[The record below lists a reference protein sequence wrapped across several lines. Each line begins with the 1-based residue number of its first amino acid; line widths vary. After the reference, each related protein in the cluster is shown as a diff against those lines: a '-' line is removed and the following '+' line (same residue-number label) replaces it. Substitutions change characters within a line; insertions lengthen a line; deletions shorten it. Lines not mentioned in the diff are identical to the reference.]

1 MIIKFS
7 PVRLSIIFLLVILF
21 PFVQKQWLNLYLFD
35 INNFTIYK
43 LLYYLSGLSIP
54 LLVIINSLSKFT
66 FYKFNYPKQIKI
78 EYINGKLLLL
88 ITSIILI
95 LLSTLI
101 LSYILLNFKIFLE
114 LFISNNNHQ
123 VSFYSDKQILFTVII
138 SILLIFKKTKTVI
151 KKTLLANYFIISIFI
166 WYAQINNVLVTN
178 INPIYN
184 FKFNNLNYINIIFL
198 LAIEILFYLWS
209 YISCGSYLSDWSVP
223 KPYKEEI
230 TPIFSILFFY
240 FLIIIYYSILI

>member
-21 PFVQKQWLNLYLFD
+21 PFVQKQWLNLYLFN

-66 FYKFNYPKQIKI
+66 FYKFNYPKQIKTD
-78 EYINGKLLLL
+78 YINGKFLLL
-88 ITSIILI
+88 ITSIMLI
-95 LLSTLI
+95 LLSALI
-101 LSYILLNFKIFLE
+101 SCYILLNFKIFLE
-114 LFISNNNHQ
+114 LIISNNNYQ
-123 VSFYSDKQILFTVII
+123 VSFYNDKQILFTVII

-151 KKTLLANYFIISIFI
+151 KKTLLANYFIMSIFI
-166 WYAQINNVLVTN
+166 WYAQINNVLITN

-184 FKFNNLNYINIIFL
+184 IKFNNLNYINIIFL
-198 LAIEILFYLWS
+198 LAIETVFYLWS

-223 KPYKEEI
+223 KPYIEEI
-230 TPIFSILFFY
+230 KPIFSILFFY
-240 FLIIIYYSILI
+240 FLIIIYYSILL